1 MITMNKHKIL
11 ISIGIIFVLFASRV
25 FPHLPNFTPIVASGI
40 YLSYFLGKRI
50 GFLITFF
57 AFIISDIFINQIVNK
72 NDIFLNS
79 DTLFSGIALLSI
91 TLFSSKVLNKLDF
104 KNVFIT
110 AIFSSLIFFLVSNF
124 GAFLSMDI
132 YPKSILGL
140 IQCYIAGIPFISL
153 PSDIFYSL
161 VLYFMYS
168 FTNQFYF
175 SKHKILD

>member
-1 MITMNKHKIL
+1 MITMNKHNIL

-25 FPHLPNFTPIVASGI
+25 LPHLPNFTPIIAAGI
-40 YLSYFLGKRI
+40 YLTYFLGKKL
-50 GFLITFF
+50 G
-57 AFIISDIFINQIVNK
+57 FIITLLIFILSDIFINQIVYK

-79 DTLFSGIALLSI
+79 DTFFSGLALLSI
-91 TLFSSKVLNKLDF
+91 ILFSSKVLQKLNF

-110 AIFSSLIFFLVSNF
+110 AIVSSLIFFLISNF
-124 GAFLSMDI
+124 GSFLSMST
-132 YPKSILGL
+132 YPKTILGL

-161 VLYFMYS
+161 VLYFIYS
-168 FTNQFYF
+168 FTNQLYF